1 MLIVRLVSRF
11 TMGYRTQSCEAIHEP
26 ETIMKSKG
34 LLPAACTGLLLGLA
48 IASSAAAQD
57 KARMLDFQP
66 AKEGKTMGQGHLKP
80 KDGGVHIEGQLKHL
94 PAGEHALVLMD
105 ISCDEALANTDTEHF
120 QLKEGTGGLPGDKPE
135 GLVAGGQG
143 LLAIQSTEE
152 GADASFSDQIDDLSL
167 TGDDSI
173 SGQSVVVVANAY
185 EKDRGASASSRL
197 ACASIP

>member
-1 MLIVRLVSRF
+1 
-11 TMGYRTQSCEAIHEP
+11 
-26 ETIMKSKG
+26 MKSKG
-34 LLPAACTGLLLGLA
+34 ILTAACTSLLLALA
-48 IASSAAAQD
+48 TTGPAGAQD

-66 AKEGKTMGQGHLKP
+66 AKDGKTMGQGQLKP
-80 KDGGVHIEGQLKHL
+80 KDGGIHIEGQLKHL

-105 ISCDEALANTDTEHF
+105 ISCDEALANTDSEHF

-135 GLVAGGQG
+135 GLVAGGHG
-143 LLAIQSTEE
+143 LLPIQATEE
-152 GADASFSDQIDDLSL
+152 GADAKFSDQIDDLSL
-167 TGDDSI
+167 TGENSI